1 MYLRRRED
9 KNDVGGRLLKGL
21 EQGIECPDR
30 EHMHLVDD
38 INSVFCADGREICL
52 LTQVTDIVNAVV
64 AGGVYLDNV
73 ENGAVVYPAAD
84 LAFVAGIAVDGRQAV
99 DRL

>member
-1 MYLRRRED
+1 
-9 KNDVGGRLLKGL
+9 
-21 EQGIECPDR
+21 
-30 EHMHLVDD
+30 MHLVDD
-38 INSVFCADGREICL
+38 INSVLRFNRRKVCL
-52 LTQVTDIVNAVV
+52 VSKIADIVNAVV

-73 ENGAVVYPAAD
+73 ENGAVVYLAAD